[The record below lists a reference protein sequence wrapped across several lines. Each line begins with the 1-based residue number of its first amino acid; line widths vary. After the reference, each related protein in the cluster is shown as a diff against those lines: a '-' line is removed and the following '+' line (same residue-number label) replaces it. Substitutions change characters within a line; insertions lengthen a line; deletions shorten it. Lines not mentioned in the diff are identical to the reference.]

1 MEPQGIDPRTSRK
14 FRLQYEYYTHS
25 IHAKRA
31 LYHMSYDPVLY
42 RRSTAYSMTQGRQRV
57 SLLSLEPSTPGVWK
71 THSMLFGILEFFTGG

>member
-14 FRLQYEYYTHS
+14 FRLRYEYYTHS

-42 RRSTAYSMTQGRQRV
+42 IQAFYCVQYDSRATTRLT
-57 SLLSLEPSTPGVWK
+57 LES
-71 THSMLFGILEFFTGG
+71 